1 MRSSIERLADR
12 LVSSLAPKATAGACP
27 CGDTYT
33 GYCRSC
39 SDRVRRGIFRTN
51 CDCSRTTQIGCTAC

>member
-12 LVSSLAPKATAGACP
+12 VVSSLAPRTTAGACP

-39 SDRVRRGIFRTN
+39 SDGRRRGIFRTN
-51 CDCSRTTQIGCTAC
+51 CNCTQTTQVGCTAC